1 MKSIRVAML
10 TGATTG
16 IGKATA
22 QTLAI
27 KGVSVMVS
35 GRREEVGRRAV
46 DDIHARGGEASF
58 VFADVDEEVSVRQLI
73 QSTVEK
79 YGRLDMAVN
88 NAGISNETSK
98 IGDSDPEK
106 FRKMLQTN
114 VMGVYLCMK

>member
-35 GRREEVGRRAV
+35 GRRKEVGRRAV
-46 DDIHARGGEASF
+46 DDIRARGGEASF
-58 VFADVDEEVSVRQLI
+58 VFADVDEEASVRQLI

-88 NAGISNETSK
+88 NAGVSNETSK
-98 IGDSDPEK
+98 IHQPYASA
-106 FRKMLQTN
+106 
-114 VMGVYLCMK
+114 